1 MPYIKTKAL
10 IIGKMPY
17 KEHDKTLKLLLED
30 GRRIEAKIR
39 KARDTGSKWGAVTEP
54 VALIEVEV
62 YERAGRFTIT
72 GISIDKFYQSKDY
85 PSMVAQEFVAEIIEK
100 TTPYAFCEEEIF
112 DVAKSAFDE
121 LETFDKLTACTKF
134 LLETLRIHGYNLNVS
149 SCSGCGA
156 GIDSDCF
163 FDLATGSTVCKNC
176 KTAHSIRFPMAAV
189 EAVRQLE
196 DHDLSESMRPQMAK
210 GLIELMLRIV
220 SARFDARI
228 NTSLHLKSI

>member
-39 KARDTGSKWGAVTEP
+39 KARDTGTKWGAVTEP
-54 VALIEVEV
+54 VALIEVEI

-72 GISIDKFYQSKDY
+72 GISIDKFYESKDY
-85 PSMVAQEFVAEIIEK
+85 ASMVAQDFVAEIIEK
-100 TTPYAFCEEEIF
+100 TTPYGFCEEEIF
-112 DVAKSAFDE
+112 GIAVTTFDD
-121 LETFDKLTACTKF
+121 LERFDKLTTCARF
-134 LLETLRIHGYNLNVS
+134 LLETLRVHGYNLNVS
-149 SCSGCGA
+149 SCSGCGT
-156 GIDSDCF
+156 GIESDCH

-176 KTAHSIRFPMAAV
+176 LTAYSIRFPMTAV
-189 EAVRQLE
+189 EAVKKLE
-196 DHDLSESMRPQMAK
+196 ENGASVTLHPQMSK

-220 SARFDARI
+220 SARFDAKI
-228 NTSLHLKSI
+228 NTSLHLKAI